1 MAKDDTTAL
10 KRQLVALAQD
20 AVRVRSSGQRLTFLL
35 QLIKTAEAL
44 IQGMTTDCD
53 VKVRVYLDGEEV
65 TRAQDVPQPTLPAV
79 RGGEHLIV
87 RDEGRFKEVPDEAPN
102 FQMPRPVVAAMHAL
116 SSLADAHDI
125 KFLAQFCGYSAERQK
140 WTGISFGSYSPES
153 LPYLA
158 AGLRDSLQRAQA
170 EAGKGEGRAE

>member
-1 MAKDDTTAL
+1 MAKDDTTTL

-35 QLIKTAEAL
+35 QLIATSEAL
-44 IQGMTTDCD
+44 IQSMADCD
-53 VKVRVYLDGEEV
+53 VKVRFYIDGEEV
-65 TRAQDVPQPTLPAV
+65 ARAQDVPQPTLPAV
-79 RGGEHLIV
+79 RGGEHLVV
-87 RDEGRFKEVPDEAPN
+87 RDEGRFQEVPDEAPN

-116 SSLADAHDI
+116 SSLAEAHDI

-140 WTGISFGSYSPES
+140 WTGIGFGSYSAES

-158 AGLRDSLQRAQA
+158 AGLRDNLQRAQT
-170 EAGKGEGRAE
+170 EVRKGEHHVE